1 MELFNGVGSV
11 QDAEVVAHSRTHRS
25 KGFAF
30 VTMNTVDEARRAVEI
45 LDDQSFMGRKLTIGG
60 ARSQGR
66 RDNDYDDDMDS
77 GAEEQAEEADEKPI
91 GDE

>member
-11 QDAEVVAHSRTHRS
+11 QEAEVVAHSRTHRS

-45 LDDQSFMGRKLTIGG
+45 LDDQTFMGRKLAIGG

-66 RDNDYDDDMDS
+66 RDKDSDNGADS
-77 GAEEQAEEADEKPI
+77 GTEDKVEEAAEQPYSDE
-91 GDE
+91 